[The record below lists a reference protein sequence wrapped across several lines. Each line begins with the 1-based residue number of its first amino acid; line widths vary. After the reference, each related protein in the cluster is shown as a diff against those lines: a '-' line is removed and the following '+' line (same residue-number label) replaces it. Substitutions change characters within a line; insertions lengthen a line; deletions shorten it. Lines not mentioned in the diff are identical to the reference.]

1 MERDRVRERERQGV
15 SKGRDGGED
24 ATDCVLGM
32 LSCFAIGSFTHPQ
45 AKWKARDCD
54 HNCIFPRICLSC
66 ITYRM

>member
-32 LSCFAIGSFTHPQ
+32 YHVLLSVLLHTHRQSGRLVTAITTVSFP
-45 AKWKARDCD
+45 ASVSLA
-54 HNCIFPRICLSC
+54 
-66 ITYRM
+66 